1 MSNELLR
8 AENMTVGYGGVPLI
22 RDIALSVSGGEILT
36 LIGPNGS
43 GKSTILKS
51 LIRELALLGGT
62 VYLDGRDSPPPVRE
76 RNRTHPCRHDDRR
89 LTPERMTC
97 WDVAAAGRY
106 PYTGRLGLLGAEDRE
121 KVREALALVHAEDFA
136 DRDFACVSDG
146 QRQRILL
153 ARAICQQPRVLVL
166 DEPTSFLD
174 IRYKLELL
182 TILKK
187 LVREQNV
194 AVVLSLHELDLA
206 QKISDR
212 VVCVKNGEITCIG
225 TPEEVFANGSV
236 RELYGLTA
244 GSYDERFGSLEL
256 EPVRGEPQALVVGGG
271 GSGIALYRALQRQ
284 AVPFAAGVLHESD
297 MDFPVAS
304 ALACRGRVRAAVSA
318 DKRRGVFPRA
328 GNHAPLPPHLCAAP
342 RVRPDERKKPRTYR
356 GSRGK
361 PLALPV
367 TASQFHQKSRARL
380 ATDTPLV
387 LEWMIYKCRRHQG
400 MQFHVKKRKKIQ
412 KTS

>member
-62 VYLDGRDSPPPVRE
+62 VCLDGRDMRRLSAAE
-76 RNRTHPCRHDDRR
+76 TARTLAVMMTGR

-106 PYTGRLGLLGAEDRE
+106 PYTGRLGLLGAEDKE
-121 KVREALALVHAEDFA
+121 KVREALALVHAEDLA
-136 DRDFACVSDG
+136 SRDFSCISDG

-182 TILKK
+182 TILKN
-187 LVREQNV
+187 LVRERSV

-212 VVCVKNGEITCIG
+212 VVCVKNGEITHIG
-225 TPEEVFANGSV
+225 TPEEVFTAGSV
-236 RELYGLTA
+236 RELYSLTA

-256 EPVRGEPQALVVGGG
+256 EPMRGEPQALVIGGG

-284 AVPFAAGVLHESD
+284 GVPFAAGVLHEND
-297 MDFPVAS
+297 MDFPVAA
-304 ALACRGRVRAAVSA
+304 ALACEVVSEKPYQPVGDAAFARAQEIM
-318 DKRRGVFPRA
+318 RRCRCVF
-328 GNHAPLPPHLCAAP
+328 APL
-342 RVRPDERKKPRTYR
+342 RVFGPMNEKNRVLLTEAEANGWINPENALAFSPKKPD
-356 GSRGK
+356 
-361 PLALPV
+361 
-367 TASQFHQKSRARL
+367 
-380 ATDTPLV
+380 AT
-387 LEWMIYKCRRHQG
+387 
-400 MQFHVKKRKKIQ
+400 
-412 KTS
+412 

>member
-1 MSNELLR
+1 MGVNIRLFRVSLILLSSVLSACVAAFAGPISFVGIAVPQLMKGLFGTAKPLVQIPACFAGGAVFCLFCDLARADGIRAHRTEHQLGHGHYWVLLSSFSSWCAAARARCCGRDTPMSNELLR

-62 VYLDGRDSPPPVRE
+62 VYLDGRDSRRLSANE
-76 RNRTHPCRHDDRR
+76 TARTLAVMMTGR

-182 TILKK
+182 
-187 LVREQNV
+187 
-194 AVVLSLHELDLA
+194 
-206 QKISDR
+206 DR
-212 VVCVKNGEITCIG
+212 SEKT
-225 TPEEVFANGSV
+225 
-236 RELYGLTA
+236 
-244 GSYDERFGSLEL
+244 
-256 EPVRGEPQALVVGGG
+256 
-271 GSGIALYRALQRQ
+271 
-284 AVPFAAGVLHESD
+284 
-297 MDFPVAS
+297 
-304 ALACRGRVRAAVSA
+304 
-318 DKRRGVFPRA
+318 
-328 GNHAPLPPHLCAAP
+328 
-342 RVRPDERKKPRTYR
+342 
-356 GSRGK
+356 
-361 PLALPV
+361 
-367 TASQFHQKSRARL
+367 RAR
-380 ATDTPLV
+380 AERCGRAV
-387 LEWMIYKCRRHQG
+387 AARA
-400 MQFHVKKRKKIQ
+400 
-412 KTS
+412 